1 MTQTTIELETSRRST
16 MTRLEKRFVNSERKS
31 RAVARRLSDMV
42 ETVSPQPGSRYLDV
56 GSGNG
61 AATTEVAAR
70 WQLEA
75 TGVDL
80 DPGQIA
86 VARAAGRG
94 SRPVDFV
101 EADARRLPFADGTF
115 DLVTSSKATHHIPE
129 WENALAE
136 MSRVLR
142 PSGHLVYTDIALP
155 RPLAWV
161 ARRLGGDPPPS
172 RAALDSAFEQL
183 ALTVLSRRTSPFVYD
198 AVLRKPEASTRRKAP
213 AVTTTCAPA
222 SKRDEPNE
230 RRQHAHQYPVGQD
243 RHRSRAGL

>member
-31 RAVARRLSDMV
+31 RAVARRLSDMP

-61 AATTEVAAR
+61 AATIEVAAR

-86 VARAAGRG
+86 LARAAGRG

-129 WENALAE
+129 WENALAA
-136 MSRVLR
+136 MCRVLR
-142 PSGHLVYTDIALP
+142 PGGHLVYTDIALP

-161 ARRLGGDPPPS
+161 AGRLGGDSPPS
-172 RAALDSAFEQL
+172 RAALDTAFERL
-183 ALTVLSRRTSPFVYD
+183 GFRIVSRRTSPLVYE
-198 AVLRKPEASTRRKAP
+198 AVLHKP
-213 AVTTTCAPA
+213 
-222 SKRDEPNE
+222 
-230 RRQHAHQYPVGQD
+230 
-243 RHRSRAGL
+243 

>member
-1 MTQTTIELETSRRST
+1 ML
-16 MTRLEKRFVNSERKS
+16 
-31 RAVARRLSDMV
+31 
-42 ETVSPQPGSRYLDV
+42 ETVSPQPGSGYLDV

-61 AATTEVAAR
+61 AATIEVAAR

-86 VARAAGRG
+86 LARAAGRG

-136 MSRVLR
+136 MCRVLR
-142 PSGHLVYTDIALP
+142 PGGHLVYTDIALP

-161 ARRLGGDPPPS
+161 ARRLGGDSPPS
-172 RAALDSAFEQL
+172 RPRWTRPSSSSGSGSSAAAP
-183 ALTVLSRRTSPFVYD
+183 RRW
-198 AVLRKPEASTRRKAP
+198 STRPCCTGPRP
-213 AVTTTCAPA
+213 PPDQRRA
-222 SKRDEPNE
+222 SGHN
-230 RRQHAHQYPVGQD
+230 VV
-243 RHRSRAGL
+243 RARVQMR